1 MSKMCNKEVTMING
15 VSGGSASL
23 MASLQS
29 PAKLQASA
37 SGALPE
43 PVSAFEIATQIQDI
57 QAKNLRRSIDA
68 QTLVLDLL
76 V

>member
-1 MSKMCNKEVTMING
+1 MISG
-15 VSGGSASL
+15 VSGASAAL
-23 MASLQS
+23 TASLQT
-29 PAKLQASA
+29 PTAAPRGG

-57 QAKNLRRSIDA
+57 QAKNLRRVIDA